1 MENYNAETKKIK
13 SRHYIFFGIF
23 AGLIIAM
30 VITGCAY
37 QEEHSFSTSKWET
50 NPRERTQIV
59 DDLLEDYELIGMQE
73 SEILDLLGD
82 HDNDYGY
89 FNEKD
94 RFVYCLGPER
104 GLISIDNEWLIL
116 DFADRVVVDYYI
128 TTD

>member
-1 MENYNAETKKIK
+1 MKNYDAEIKKIK
-13 SRHYIFFGIF
+13 RQNHTVLGIF

-37 QEEHSFSTSKWET
+37 QEQHSFSTSKWET

-59 DDLLEDYELIGMQE
+59 DDLLDDYELIGMQE
-73 SEILDLLGD
+73 TEILDLLGN

-89 FNEKD
+89 FNEKN

-116 DFADRVVVDYYI
+116 DFADGVVVDCYI